1 MYEVLKGL
9 KNKMN
14 NEEYE
19 HESKELKN
27 HVKDGIEQNP
37 YKTYK
42 VQFPY
47 QVRFTIDG
55 IENTE
60 IIINTESEEF
70 YYSRTKKD
78 VLLMKELSDS
88 HSDISLPKY
97 IINYMNENIWTVN
110 PENCHLTFTG
120 KPVVSEMTE
129 KELEEF
135 QKKILSANE

>member
-14 NEEYE
+14 NEEYNQE
-19 HESKELKN
+19 PKELEN
-27 HVKDGIEQNP
+27 HDIDRIEQNP
-37 YKTYK
+37 FKTYK

-97 IINYMNENIWTVN
+97 IINYLNENIWTVN

-120 KPVVSEMTE
+120 NPVVSEMTE

-135 QKKILSANE
+135 QREILSANE